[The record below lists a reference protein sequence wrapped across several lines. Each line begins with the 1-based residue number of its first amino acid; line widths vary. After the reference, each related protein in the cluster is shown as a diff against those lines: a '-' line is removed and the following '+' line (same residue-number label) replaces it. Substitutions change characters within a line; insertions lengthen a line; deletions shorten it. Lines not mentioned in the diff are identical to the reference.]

1 MTLKTM
7 LNKVPQI
14 TLFFWI
20 IKVLSTTV
28 GETLA
33 DFLATKLGLGLI
45 VTSWVIS
52 GLFLIALAIGKELGV
67 ELRPGMV
74 PRSEGG
80 QRRILRRRSL

>member
-1 MTLKTM
+1 M

-33 DFLATKLGLGLI
+33 DFLNTKLGLGLI
-45 VTSWVIS
+45 NTSYVLS
-52 GLFLIALAIGKELGV
+52 GCSWW
-67 ELRPGMV
+67 
-74 PRSEGG
+74 RS
-80 QRRILRRRSL
+80 RCS